1 MDRLTGMR
9 VFCAVVEAE
18 SFTAAANRLEMARS
32 MVTKHVGALEEH
44 LGVRL
49 LNRTTRRVSRT
60 EAGHAYY
67 ERCRELL
74 VELDEMDAAAHELV
88 ERPRGLLKVSAPVSF
103 GVRHLGPAVAGFM
116 ALHPELRVDLQVND
130 RVIDL
135 LEEGFDLAIRIG
147 RLADSSL
154 VARPL
159 ATTRMLLCAS
169 PAYLA
174 LHGAPTVPADL
185 ATHRCLAYSLL
196 STRDE
201 WRLTARDGSTAEVRV
216 PWTLRANNGD
226 VLREA
231 ALQGQG
237 IILQPHFLVGDA
249 LREGSLVEVLPGW
262 GAGTLTV
269 SAVYPHRR
277 HLSAKVR
284 GFVEHLAACLPQ
296 AL

>member
-1 MDRLTGMR
+1 MDRLTGMK

-18 SFTAAANRLEMARS
+18 SFTGAAARLEMARS

-44 LGVRL
+44 LGARL

-74 VELDEMDAAAHELV
+74 AELEEMDAAVHRLD

-103 GVRHLGPAVAGFM
+103 GVRHLAPAVAGFM
-116 ALHPELRVDLQVND
+116 ALHPELRIDLQVND
-130 RVIDL
+130 RVVDL

-169 PAYLA
+169 PAYLER
-174 LHGAPTVPADL
+174 HGAPAAPADL
-185 ATHRCLAYSLL
+185 AQHRCLAYSLQ
-196 STRDE
+196 STRHE
-201 WRLTARDGSTAEVRV
+201 WQLTAPDGSTTEVR
-216 PWTLRANNGD
+216 PLDAARQQRRRM
-226 VLREA
+226 REA
-231 ALQGQG
+231 ALYQESSCSRT
-237 IILQPHFLVGDA
+237 PA
-249 LREGSLVEVLPGW
+249 R
-262 GAGTLTV
+262 
-269 SAVYPHRR
+269 
-277 HLSAKVR
+277 
-284 GFVEHLAACLPQ
+284 
-296 AL
+296 

>member
-1 MDRLTGMR
+1 MDRMTGLR

-18 SFTAAANRLEMARS
+18 SFTGAADRLEMARS
-32 MVTKHVGALEEH
+32 MVTKHVSALEEH

-49 LNRTTRRVSRT
+49 LNRTTRRISRT

-74 VELDEMDAAAHELV
+74 AEFDALDASVHELV

-103 GVRHLGPAVAGFM
+103 GIRHLGAAVAGFM
-116 ALHPELRVDLQVND
+116 ARNPEVRVDLQMND
-130 RVIDL
+130 RVVDL
-135 LEEGFDLAIRIG
+135 VDEGFDLAIRVG
-147 RLADSSL
+147 RLDDSSL

-159 ATTRMLLCAS
+159 ASTRLLLCAS

-174 LHGAPTVPADL
+174 RHGEPRAPADL
-185 ATHRCLAYSLL
+185 AVHRCLSYSYA

-201 WRLTARDGSTAEVRV
+201 WRMNGPDGAQATMRV
-216 PWTLRANNGD
+216 GWSLRANNGD

-231 ALQGQG
+231 ALLDQG
-237 IILQPHFLVGDA
+237 IIRQPHFLVGEE
-249 LREGSLVEVLPGW
+249 LRSGRLVELLPGW
-262 GAGTLTV
+262 DCGTLTV
-269 SAVYPHRR
+269 NAVYPHRR

-284 GFVEHLAACLPQ
+284 AFVEHLAATLPESV
-296 AL
+296 